1 MLNPLLFYTFVIVD
15 GEPYAAS
22 GLHSPPPS
30 IARFT

>member
-22 GLHSPPPS
+22 NS
-30 IARFT
+30 IARHLL